1 MRCGVLQVRCT
12 MLQCVAIKKK
22 KDTALVVFDRSGGGL
37 CAVADLFVCC
47 SVL

>member
-22 KDTALVVFDRSGGGL
+22 QEDTALVVFDRSGGGL
-37 CAVADLFVCC
+37 CAVADLFVC
-47 SVL
+47 